1 MNSSITLRLKNEGNR
16 NIWVPFVQSGQVF
29 FRSELS
35 NDEMIKKEKLFRC
48 LNGLPDDAFQKKPQ
62 PIQKRYILVLTKL
75 MWAIIKG

>member
-1 MNSSITLRLKNEGNR
+1 MLMSFVPRTIEEIVAYQEEG
-16 NIWVPFVQSGQVF
+16 VF